1 VHVTKNASID
11 AEWAQRFAHLLGDGQ
26 SAGDGSTASGA
37 TGVPTL
43 TDTLEILTPLEMAR
57 ADQLAEADGT
67 SGLELMERA
76 GLAVAEA
83 VHRIAPAG
91 TRVGVLTGPGNNGG
105 DGFVAARILAEAGY
119 LVSVGMVTARD
130 KLKGDAAFAGASW
143 TGFSKGLSAAMAEE
157 SDVFVDALFGAG
169 LDRNMEGTAAQAI
182 DAINRTEAPVVAVD
196 LPSGVNGR
204 DGRIMGTAVR
214 ATETVTFFRLKPG
227 HLLFPGRALCG
238 PVTISDIGIPAS
250 AIDAIRPQTWRNA
263 PGLWALPPLSLEGH
277 KYSRGHVLVVS
288 GPASRTGAAR
298 LAVRGA
304 QRSGAGLATLA
315 SPISALDENAT
326 HLTAAMVLPM
336 DGSKGLAAILTDE
349 RKNVVVMGPGLG
361 LDELTTEL
369 VQRALASRAAV
380 VLDADALTSFAGTP
394 ERLFGA
400 THGRSAGVVLTPH
413 AGEFSR
419 LFPELSQNPS
429 KVERARLAA
438 EVSGAVIVLKGPD
451 TVVAAPDGRAAI
463 ASNAP
468 PQLAT
473 AGSGDVLA
481 GIVGGLLA
489 QGMEPFAA
497 ASAAVWLHG
506 EAGRSRGRGLI
517 AEDLPEAL
525 PDVFA
530 GIEAGA

>member
-1 VHVTKNASID
+1 
-11 AEWAQRFAHLLGDGQ
+11 
-26 SAGDGSTASGA
+26 
-37 TGVPTL
+37 
-43 TDTLEILTPLEMAR
+43 
-57 ADQLAEADGT
+57 
-67 SGLELMERA
+67 
-76 GLAVAEA
+76 
-83 VHRIAPAG
+83 
-91 TRVGVLTGPGNNGG
+91 
-105 DGFVAARILAEAGY
+105 
-119 LVSVGMVTARD
+119 
-130 KLKGDAAFAGASW
+130 
-143 TGFSKGLSAAMAEE
+143 
-157 SDVFVDALFGAG
+157 
-169 LDRNMEGTAAQAI
+169 
-182 DAINRTEAPVVAVD
+182 
-196 LPSGVNGR
+196 
-204 DGRIMGTAVR
+204 
-214 ATETVTFFRLKPG
+214 
-227 HLLFPGRALCG
+227 
-238 PVTISDIGIPAS
+238 
-250 AIDAIRPQTWRNA
+250 
-263 PGLWALPPLSLEGH
+263 LEGH

-304 QRSGAGLATLA
+304 QRSGAGLVTLA
-315 SPISALDENAT
+315 SPISALDENAA

-400 THGRSAGVVLTPH
+400 THGRSAGVILTPH
-413 AGEFSR
+413 AGEFAR

-506 EAGRSRGRGLI
+506 EAGRCRGRGLI

-530 GIEAGA
+530 GMEAGA